1 MRMQVRAY
9 HFLPPGC
16 GHHLTVLYPSLLA
29 DTELNDL
36 KLLPLRQRL
45 HGLLGLPTNRPLL
58 RPANALELAG
68 DGDGDGGTGG
78 GSAVARLRD
87 VHLGLAAPGGVAAR
101 WWTAVQSVQALGCV
115 ALKPSMP

>member
-1 MRMQVRAY
+1 MRVKLPASCRAQVRAY

-16 GHHLTVLYPSLLA
+16 GHHVTALYPSLLA

-68 DGDGDGGTGG
+68 EGDGEGGTGG
-78 GSAVARLRD
+78 SSAVARLRD
-87 VHLGLAAPGGVAAR
+87 VHVGVTAPGAQGGSGPPPEGLVR
-101 WWTAVQSVQALGCV
+101 T
-115 ALKPSMP
+115 